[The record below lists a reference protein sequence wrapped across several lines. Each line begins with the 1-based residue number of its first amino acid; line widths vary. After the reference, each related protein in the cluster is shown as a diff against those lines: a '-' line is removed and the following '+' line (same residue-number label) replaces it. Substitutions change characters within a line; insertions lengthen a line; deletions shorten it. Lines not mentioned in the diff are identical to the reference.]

1 MRDTEI
7 LDIKNLK
14 INNITKAA
22 VDENSLKMELA
33 KQVRGEEKKE
43 EGEEKKGVEEEEKRR
58 EEEERRRQEEERRKE
73 ERAKEEK
80 KREEEERKK
89 LEEKKREEQKKEEQK
104 KREEQKKKEEEK
116 KEEEER
122 KKLEEEKR
130 KEEEKKKEMKA
141 KPSPESSSGGG
152 ESGKASPV
160 KLQALYNFKAKNKDE
175 ISFSKGDILILKS
188 KGRSQGWLFGHL
200 EKDPSLSGFFP
211 GNYIKK
217 L

>member
-1 MRDTEI
+1 MFDSFFVTFGLIFFCISKSLRDTEI

-80 KREEEERKK
+80 KR
-89 LEEKKREEQKKEEQK
+89 
-104 KREEQKKKEEEK
+104 
-116 KEEEER
+116 EEEER